1 MEWCAFWICTGNK
14 MSSCE
19 FLFWKV
25 YIYIIFCYSFTFTSF
40 IMMVNKKLPPK
51 IFFFFEKWD
60 HSFFPGFQVFS
71 IVGFNVGHYA
81 PSQKVE
87 TPYGRLVFLWEQR
100 LAIFEF
106 YLTLFGQKMWHS
118 EGDRIQKC
126 EGIVVF
132 RNFWLWLII
141 SYSWSLFR
149 LHC

>member
-1 MEWCAFWICTGNK
+1 MLSETVQGIKWALGSFFSEKFI
-14 MSSCE
+14 
-19 FLFWKV
+19 
-25 YIYIIFCYSFTFTSF
+25 YIYIYIYYFLLFFYIYFFHHDGQWEAA
-40 IMMVNKKLPPK
+40 PK
-51 IFFFFEKWD
+51 DFFFEKWD
-60 HSFFPGFQVFS
+60 HSFFTGFQVFS

-106 YLTLFGQKMWHS
+106 YLTLLGQKMCHS
-118 EGDRIQKC
+118 KGDRIQKC

>member
-1 MEWCAFWICTGNK
+1 MEWYAFWNCTGNK
-14 MSSCE
+14 MSSWE

-25 YIYIIFCYSFTFTSF
+25 YIYIYYFLLFFYIYFFHHDGQWEAA
-40 IMMVNKKLPPK
+40 PK
-51 IFFFFEKWD
+51 DFFFEKWD
-60 HSFFPGFQVFS
+60 HSFFTGFQVFS

-87 TPYGRLVFLWEQR
+87 TPYGRLVFLWEHR

-106 YLTLFGQKMWHS
+106 YLTLLGQKMCHS
-118 EGDRIQKC
+118 KGDRIQKC

-141 SYSWSLFR
+141 SDSWSLFR

>member
-1 MEWCAFWICTGNK
+1 MLSETVQGIKWALGSFFSEKFI
-14 MSSCE
+14 
-19 FLFWKV
+19 
-25 YIYIIFCYSFTFTSF
+25 YIYYFLLFFYIYFFHHDGQWEAA
-40 IMMVNKKLPPK
+40 PK
-51 IFFFFEKWD
+51 DFFFEKWD
-60 HSFFPGFQVFS
+60 HSFFTGFQVFS

-87 TPYGRLVFLWEQR
+87 TPYGRLVFLWEHR

-106 YLTLFGQKMWHS
+106 YLTLLGQKMCHS
-118 EGDRIQKC
+118 EGERIQKC

-141 SYSWSLFR
+141 SDSWSLFR

>member
-1 MEWCAFWICTGNK
+1 MLSETVQGIKWTPGSFFSEK
-14 MSSCE
+14 
-19 FLFWKV
+19 F
-25 YIYIIFCYSFTFTSF
+25 IYILFFVILLHLLLSSWWSIRSC
-40 IMMVNKKLPPK
+40 PQR
-51 IFFFFEKWD
+51 FFFFWKMR
-60 HSFFPGFQVFS
+60 SQFFPWFSGFL

-106 YLTLFGQKMWHS
+106 YSTLLGQKMCHS